1 MLHSKKE
8 EALLCVSLDF
18 DSEYRGMLVTPHI
31 LGKVQG
37 QIKEVC
43 QLPCLLIGTRE
54 YLLYQGVVK
63 MIVGNKCDLKERR
76 EVTTKQGQELS
87 EQYGLKFM
95 EVSAKASI
103 NVEEAFTTLVKD
115 IRTMREAALVD
126 QDP

>member
-1 MLHSKKE
+1 M
-8 EALLCVSLDF
+8 
-18 DSEYRGMLVTPHI
+18 
-31 LGKVQG
+31 
-37 QIKEVC
+37 
-43 QLPCLLIGTRE
+43 PCLLIGTRE

-115 IRTMREAALVD
+115 IKTMREAALGD